1 MWMRFVPQARSPGS
15 KENAMAVFQ
24 WILKNFGIVFGPLFL
39 WYLFCTIRR
48 AVVLWDLLKFIP
60 GETDMT
66 TSARARSDSVAF
78 LAPLFARLTR
88 AAASGA
94 VSAQEA
100 LRAAIMCEFDAR
112 IGVHFAALKN
122 YMNTLIMLGFAG
134 TIFGAIGAFGDMLGG
149 LEQGRH
155 TSEVFLSSWEHGLS
169 TSLYT
174 SLAAALIV
182 GPALP
187 FLSSRILFVR
197 AQRLESII
205 NISIADIVEEY
216 APCTDHGAQAASLE
230 TGMSSTSEK
239 TSSASSSS
247 FLQSSC

>member
-1 MWMRFVPQARSPGS
+1 MWKFFFPQGSRPGIEE
-15 KENAMAVFQ
+15 KVMAVFQ

-39 WYLFCTIRR
+39 WYLFSTIRR
-48 AVVLWDLLKFIP
+48 AVVLWDLLRFVP
-60 GETDMT
+60 EQAHLTGSDRLREET
-66 TSARARSDSVAF
+66 VAF
-78 LAPLFARLTR
+78 LDPLFARLRR

-112 IGVHFAALKN
+112 VGVHFAALKN

-205 NISIADIVEEY
+205 NITIADIVEEY
-216 APCTDHGAQAASLE
+216 APCTDQGEREPSPA

-247 FLQSSC
+247 S